1 MGLAQSKN
9 QDLSEHDLL
18 TVIDFM
24 ASKYMLSPIFEEMN
38 NLKDR
43 NYCNNLVIITSD
55 LLEKNFTSKEI
66 DYIYSK
72 KYQNGDLEESEETEE
87 SEESKESDTKE
98 FVINKTLSTGNT
110 PERDGG
116 KSEESDEIEDNMD
129 DEGID
134 KDEEYDEEDEDED
147 EDEEQDE
154 DEEEDEEHEEE
165 DEEEDEED
173 EDEEEDEEDEE
184 EEDTELYGEEVYF
197 GTKKDFKKFSKDVKD
212 KNKYKCIGLA
222 KFYVKIAHIFATI
235 MTSVNPVYEYQ
246 EEGSSKKI
254 KKKLKD
260 MKSEKELPLNIKPI
274 QSGLCDSRIKMLQK
288 NLEYLTKINE
298 ENKDV
303 DTVPSTD
310 QTPHHCKSSSK
321 KLDKEPGIPE
331 LEVLYFDV
339 YDYSK
344 GAFNEMST
352 EMRKKY
358 NADLIS
364 FYEAFTGKEFTDD
377 NGISKFSDIS
387 LIDYKKSDYCNA
399 NNGYGVVV
407 NDSLLTKYAKH
418 ISDTIERA
426 NNQQKLLIQVI
437 DKIFGFTDNRQEIM
451 IRPELNYEGLGIIVE
466 ETRKIIIDLY
476 STCEEDFQNGINLF
490 EAMVELKTIQFATEK
505 AEAAKEA
512 AFTYEIDSRV

>member
-1 MGLAQSKN
+1 MGLTQSKN

-38 NLKDR
+38 NLKDI

-72 KYQNGDLEESEETEE
+72 KYENGNLEDSEETEE
-87 SEESKESDTKE
+87 PEETDIKE

-116 KSEESDEIEDNMD
+116 KSEESDEIEDKMD
-129 DEGID
+129 NEGI
-134 KDEEYDEEDEDED
+134 D
-147 EDEEQDE
+147 EDEEY
-154 DEEEDEEHEEE
+154 
-165 DEEEDEED
+165 EEDEED
-173 EDEEEDEEDEE
+173 EDEEYEEDEDENE
-184 EEDTELYGEEVYF
+184 EEEDEDTELYGEEVYF

-246 EEGSSKKI
+246 EEGTSKKI

-310 QTPHHCKSSSK
+310 QTPHHCKNSSK
-321 KLDKEPGIPE
+321 KFDKEPGIPE
-331 LEVLYFDV
+331 LEILYFDV

-377 NGISKFSDIS
+377 NGINKFSDIS

-426 NNQQKLLIQVI
+426 NNQQKLLIEVI
-437 DKIFGFTDNRQEIM
+437 DKIFGFTEDQQEIM

-476 STCEEDFQNGINLF
+476 STCEEDFQKGINLF